1 MYYILVKLFLSFID
15 SFNRKKILFFFKQKN
30 EKKISVFIDVGA
42 HYGETVKIFKKN
54 FQIEKIF
61 VFEPSRENFDKL
73 KKNIKKIDN
82 LKTYNIA
89 LGNKKGIVDFRQH
102 FDSESSTLVKI
113 NQESKYY
120 KKKNFYLDFFNKK
133 KIKFSNT
140 KVEIDRL
147 DNILKKSE
155 INKIDI
161 LKIDTEGY
169 DFHVIEGLGEFINKV
184 KYIYFEHHFHNMLVK
199 KYTLSDIHNFLKK
212 KNFKKVFKIKMFARK
227 TFEYIYCNNS
237 LINK

>member
-1 MYYILVKLFLSFID
+1 
-15 SFNRKKILFFFKQKN
+15 
-30 EKKISVFIDVGA
+30 
-42 HYGETVKIFKKN
+42 
-54 FQIEKIF
+54 
-61 VFEPSRENFDKL
+61 
-73 KKNIKKIDN
+73 
-82 LKTYNIA
+82 
-89 LGNKKGIVDFRQH
+89 
-102 FDSESSTLVKI
+102 
-113 NQESKYY
+113 
-120 KKKNFYLDFFNKK
+120 LDFFNKK

>member
-61 VFEPSRENFDKL
+61 VFEPGRENFDKL

-89 LGNKKGIVDFRQH
+89 LGNKKGIVDFKQH
-102 FDSESSTLVKI
+102 FDSESSTLVKK

-120 KKKNFYLDFFNKK
+120 KKKIFIWIFLIKK
-133 KIKFSNT
+133 K
-140 KVEIDRL
+140 
-147 DNILKKSE
+147 
-155 INKIDI
+155 
-161 LKIDTEGY
+161 
-169 DFHVIEGLGEFINKV
+169 
-184 KYIYFEHHFHNMLVK
+184 
-199 KYTLSDIHNFLKK
+199 
-212 KNFKKVFKIKMFARK
+212 
-227 TFEYIYCNNS
+227 
-237 LINK
+237 